1 MDSNR
6 RITDTT
12 TPQEVAVVV
21 RDLSQGRARLIGSF
35 DGIVLR
41 DVRRSYLHQYFVWDD
56 EAPSEGRT
64 AFIDN
69 FYSCLHRPAPLPAVP
84 FTCGSI
90 AVVATDVAS
99 MYLAAN
105 PRRRG
110 APYKIVS
117 VARAHSL
124 AGYGVVHM
132 AAFALAGLFDSHR
145 RFSPLQLPMP
155 DVLHEA
161 AMPDRDFSFSASHI
175 LRPSHN
181 SNLSVT
187 IAYLL
192 AALPLR
198 TFVPSP
204 LCRPELQFHG
214 RVWDRVLDAA
224 LRVPESQSPSIFS
237 HVEFALAQVLDG
249 FPDQF
254 VDYAVTLSATPVTG
268 NDDPMRR
275 ARRLPILLAE
285 IGAHDVM
292 EDCDHKDFR
301 KMAVDMAAS
310 LIAQLGVLR
319 EAPRDD
325 RARLRVFGLLCGG
338 GRAQPYV
345 LVPDL
350 ADEGDRDK
358 SDETVRASLV
368 LHPLPSFDLF
378 GNDVEQDPV
387 PLVVPP
393 GDLCNPDD
401 VDQLDRNDRARYDGR
416 SVRGPSARVFAEDG
430 TVKLEYLRPLFTF
443 ADAVRQYAAEYD
455 RLLDGHK
462 ADLSPPFP
470 YPDEFG
476 SPPRSRSSHAL
487 RSSARSSQRSSGTS
501 SQRPPKRPRTRDVV
515 EAEFDS
521 SSGVSVCLLR
531 RPDGSRVAVKRKP
544 KSRQLEIDLLRAA
557 QGPGVV
563 RLVEDRGD
571 AGIVLVEQRLD
582 RIDLADLSLAGMA
595 AVLIRLFV
603 DGLDA
608 LQTMERAGIVHR
620 DISVNNLMYSM
631 EDRRWRLTDFDAAC
645 RATDLVDGG
654 DGVLYGTDGF
664 IAPEALAPERRYT
677 FASDRWSLG
686 ACALYWINAAEDEY
700 GRRRDVGHL
709 FGALLG
715 QLLVFAYHLQVGDRR
730 LHDDEVQVLT
740 EWKIERHLPGWPR
753 NGEGTERPSGSVPV
767 SSRTRDKESHLDG
780 SPVR

>member
-12 TPQEVAVVV
+12 TAQEVAVVV
-21 RDLSQGRARLIGSF
+21 RDLSQGRARLIGSL
-35 DGIVLR
+35 GGRVLR
-41 DVRRSYLHQYFVWDD
+41 YLTRADLRDFFVWDD
-56 EAPSEGRT
+56 EAPSEDRT

-69 FYSCLHRPAPLPAVP
+69 FYSCLHRPAPLPADVP
-84 FTCGSI
+84 FTCGSL
-90 AVVATDVAS
+90 AKLAKLVAFG
-99 MYLAAN
+99 YLTTN

-110 APYKIVS
+110 ACYRIVS

-124 AGYGVVHM
+124 AGYGVVHV
-132 AAFALAGLFDSHR
+132 AAFALADLFDSQG

-155 DVLHEA
+155 DDLHEA
-161 AMPDRDFSFSASHI
+161 AMPDRDFSFAASHI
-175 LRPSHN
+175 LRPNHN
-181 SNLSVT
+181 SDQLSVQ

-268 NDDPMRR
+268 NDDPMRH

-285 IGAHDVM
+285 IAAHDVM
-292 EDCDHKDFR
+292 DDCDHKDFR
-301 KMAVDMAAS
+301 KMAVAMAAS

-319 EAPRDD
+319 QAPRDD

-350 ADEGDRDK
+350 ADEDDRDK
-358 SDETVRASLV
+358 PDETVRASLV

-378 GNDVEQDPV
+378 GNDVELQDPV
-387 PLVVPP
+387 PLAIPP

-401 VDQLDRNDRARYDGR
+401 VDQLDRTDRARYDGR

-443 ADAVRQYAAEYD
+443 ADAVRQYAVEYD

-470 YPDEFG
+470 YPKTFR
-476 SPPRSRSSHAL
+476 SPPRSRSSHPL

-521 SSGVSVCLLR
+521 SSGVSVRLLR
-531 RPDGSRVAVKRKP
+531 RPDGARVAVKRKP

-557 QGPGVV
+557 QGPGIV
-563 RLVEDRGD
+563 RLVEDWRD
-571 AGIVLVEQRLD
+571 LMAGARTW
-582 RIDLADLSLAGMA
+582 
-595 AVLIRLFV
+595 F
-603 DGLDA
+603 
-608 LQTMERAGIVHR
+608 
-620 DISVNNLMYSM
+620 LMHS
-631 EDRRWRLTDFDAAC
+631 
-645 RATDLVDGG
+645 
-654 DGVLYGTDGF
+654 
-664 IAPEALAPERRYT
+664 
-677 FASDRWSLG
+677 
-686 ACALYWINAAEDEY
+686 
-700 GRRRDVGHL
+700 
-709 FGALLG
+709 
-715 QLLVFAYHLQVGDRR
+715 
-730 LHDDEVQVLT
+730 
-740 EWKIERHLPGWPR
+740 
-753 NGEGTERPSGSVPV
+753 
-767 SSRTRDKESHLDG
+767 
-780 SPVR
+780 

>member
-12 TPQEVAVVV
+12 TAQEVAVVV
-21 RDLSQGRARLIGSF
+21 RDLSQGRARLKIGSL
-35 DGIVLR
+35 GGRVLR
-41 DVRRSYLHQYFVWDD
+41 YLKRADLHDFFVWDD
-56 EAPSEGRT
+56 EAPSEDRT

-69 FYSCLHRPAPLPAVP
+69 FYSCLHRPAPLPADVP
-84 FTCGSI
+84 FTCGSL
-90 AVVATDVAS
+90 AKLAKLVAFGYLTTD
-99 MYLAAN
+99 

-110 APYKIVS
+110 ACYRIVS

-124 AGYGVVHM
+124 AGYGVVHV
-132 AAFALAGLFDSHR
+132 AAFALADLFDSQR

-155 DVLHEA
+155 DDLHEA
-161 AMPDRDFSFSASHI
+161 AMPDRDFSFAASHI
-175 LRPSHN
+175 LRPNHN
-181 SNLSVT
+181 SDQLSVK

-237 HVEFALAQVLDG
+237 HVGFALAQVLDG

-285 IGAHDVM
+285 IAAHDVM

-301 KMAVDMAAS
+301 KMAVAMAAS

-319 EAPRDD
+319 QAPRDD

-350 ADEGDRDK
+350 ADEDDRDK

-393 GDLCNPDD
+393 GDPID
-401 VDQLDRNDRARYDGR
+401 VDQLDRNDSARYDGR
-416 SVRGPSARVFAEDG
+416 SVRGPSARAFAEDG

-443 ADAVRQYAAEYD
+443 ADAVRQYAVEYD

-476 SPPRSRSSHAL
+476 SPPRSRS
-487 RSSARSSQRSSGTS
+487 T
-501 SQRPPKRPRTRDVV
+501 PPKRLRTRDVV

-521 SSGVSVCLLR
+521 SSGVSVRLLR
-531 RPDGSRVAVKRKP
+531 RPDGARVAVKRKP

-557 QGPGVV
+557 QGPGIV
-563 RLVEDRGD
+563 RLVEDWRD
-571 AGIVLVEQRLD
+571 LMAGARTCY
-582 RIDLADLSLAGMA
+582 A
-595 AVLIRLFV
+595 AY
-603 DGLDA
+603 
-608 LQTMERAGIVHR
+608 M
-620 DISVNNLMYSM
+620 
-631 EDRRWRLTDFDAAC
+631 
-645 RATDLVDGG
+645 
-654 DGVLYGTDGF
+654 
-664 IAPEALAPERRYT
+664 P
-677 FASDRWSLG
+677 
-686 ACALYWINAAEDEY
+686 
-700 GRRRDVGHL
+700 GRRVVE
-709 FGALLG
+709 FSN
-715 QLLVFAYHLQVGDRR
+715 V
-730 LHDDEVQVLT
+730 DD
-740 EWKIERHLPGWPR
+740 
-753 NGEGTERPSGSVPV
+753 N
-767 SSRTRDKESHLDG
+767 D
-780 SPVR
+780 